1 MKGVVFTEFL
11 DMVEDKFGYEM
22 VDTLLDSND
31 LPSGGVYTAVGTYQ
45 HAEMV
50 QLVTTLSQESKLDVP
65 TLLKTYGKHLFGT
78 FKKGYPAFINAASNG
93 FDFLESIEQYI
104 HVEVRKLY
112 PDAELPSFET
122 RRLQDQTLEMIYRSE
137 RKMADFAE
145 GLIEGTM
152 EHFGEKAT
160 IRRENLKADGTE
172 VRFMIQKEM

>member
-11 DMVEDKFGYEM
+11 DMVEDKFGYDM
-22 VDTLLDSND
+22 VDTLLDSNE

-45 HAEMV
+45 HSEMV

-65 TLLKTYGKHLFGT
+65 TLLKTYGKHLFT
-78 FKKGYPAFINAASNG
+78 RFKAGYPAFINAADNA
-93 FDFLESIEQYI
+93 FDFLESIEHYI

-122 RRLQDQTLEMIYRSE
+122 NRPQEGTLEMIYKSE

-145 GLIEGTM
+145 GLIEGTL
-152 EHFGEKAT
+152 EHFQMQGSILREK
-160 IRRENLKADGTE
+160 IKPDGSE
-172 VRFMIQKEM
+172 VRFTIKKEA